1 MTDRML
7 MLTLTR
13 IEADHLRDLVGQ
25 FGELVTGT
33 PSGDDPALERLTPD
47 VYPDDPEAAGEFRSL
62 TRGDLLHRRAREAQI
77 VRRALDG
84 VLSEQPEPSAGA
96 DSPEDDPDFGPVDI
110 AVAED
115 AIDPWLRTLT
125 ALRLVIASRLG
136 VTAEGDHD
144 PDDPRFGVLDWLGY
158 RLDGLVAAADGLR
171 EYDESDD

>member
-25 FGELVTGT
+25 FGDLVTGT
-33 PSGDDPALERLTPD
+33 PAEDDPAVERLTPD

-62 TRGDLLHRRAREAQI
+62 TRADLLHRRAREAQI
-77 VRRALDG
+77 VRKALDG
-84 VLSEQPEPSAGA
+84 VLAEQPEASGD
-96 DSPEDDPDFGPVDI
+96 DSPEGDPDFGPVDI
-110 AVAED
+110 AVAEE

-136 VTAEGDHD
+136 VTTEGDHD
-144 PDDPRFGVLDWLGY
+144 PDDPRFSVLDWLGY
-158 RLDGLVAAADGLR
+158 RLDGLVQAADSLR
-171 EYDESDD
+171 EE